1 MLLLLVVLFIGAP
14 ILELYVASLVA
25 DQIGVGPMLLLLLAA
40 VVLGAVVI
48 RRSWRRRP
56 RTSDTA
62 LLVLAGVLLLL
73 PGFVSDAL
81 GLLLLLPPV
90 RAVAKVWVGQRVER
104 RMASWNLEVLR
115 WDTVLRPGPGSPP
128 AGGPVVQGEVVEG
141 EDDQPPER

>member
-1 MLLLLVVLFIGAP
+1 MVLLLVVLLIGAP
-14 ILELYVASLVA
+14 ILELYVATVVA
-25 DQIGVGPMLLLLLAA
+25 DQIGVGPMLLLLLAG

-73 PGFVSDAL
+73 PGFVSDAI

-104 RMASWNLEVLR
+104 RVAAWNLEVLR
-115 WDTVLRPGPGSPP
+115 WDTSLRPGPGTPG
-128 AGGPVVQGEVVEG
+128 AGGPVVRGEVVDAE
-141 EDDQPPER
+141 EEPPSDR